1 MVANWDHLDNTACG
15 WKCTIVQVSDSCIH
29 PVFSLT
35 SYKLVGEFRDSR
47 ERLKALSGKIT
58 FKSCTR

>member
-1 MVANWDHLDNTACG
+1 MVATCDYLDN
-15 WKCTIVQVSDSCIH
+15 WKCTIEQVSDSCIP

-35 SYKLVGEFRDSR
+35 AYKWVRKFRDSR